1 MNRHAQI
8 IGTGSYV
15 PEKLLTNADLS
26 RLLGEDIDAFVAGK
40 IGIRERHICAPD
52 ESTADLAVFAARAAL
67 DAAGVQPAELDLL
80 IVATDTPEYL
90 SPATSSV
97 VQDRLGAYNAG
108 TFDVNCACAG
118 FVTALDT
125 AVKYIA
131 TDEQYRTVLVIGA
144 YAMSKF
150 LDWTD
155 KKTCTLFAD
164 GAGAVVLQASATPGF
179 LASSLAADGR
189 YHRAMGIYAG
199 GTHLPINEQVL
210 AEGRQNKVRFVE
222 RVPPEFNA
230 EQWPRLIQ
238 KTLAKARLA
247 LDDVQHFF
255 LTQINLGTITEVMQ
269 RLAQPLSKSH
279 HIMHKWGYT
288 GSACLPMALDD
299 AVKQGKLQP
308 GEIIVFCG
316 SGGGVAMGCLAF
328 RWQ

>member
-288 GSACLPMALDD
+288 GSACLPMALDN

>member
-67 DAAGVQPAELDLL
+67 DAAGVRPAELDLL

>member
-52 ESTADLAVFAARAAL
+52 ESTADLAVFAAFAAL

-288 GSACLPMALDD
+288 GSACLPMALDN

>member
-26 RLLGEDIDAFVAGK
+26 RMLGEDIDAFVAGK
-40 IGIRERHICAPD
+40 IGIRERHICAPG

-308 GEIIVFCG
+308 GETIVFCG